1 MPIKLFLRELAGKK
15 KVLVVWMIIGFILF
29 AVFGYLQR
37 NDVNAGIV
45 YCSQSKLL
53 SEAEKRIQET
63 GENNTYI
70 MKDSQYSYDKNAAV
84 ITSDIVLNNV
94 QAQLEQE
101 NITLSVADMRQM
113 MSVRATDVIELTVYG
128 NDAALVKKI
137 CELCTMNAF
146 EELTAMNGENTV
158 ILNHAT
164 EPFTAVVNTVDDVSK
179 QGQQIQVF
187 TKQAFTPITAAYI
200 TKEMIKYGILGA
212 VLFLLIVA
220 FLYSIRIIFRE
231 DK

>member
-1 MPIKLFLRELAGKK
+1 MPIKLFLKELAGKK
-15 KVLVVWMIIGFILF
+15 KVLAVWMIIGFILF
-29 AVFGYLQR
+29 AVFGYMQR

-63 GENNTYI
+63 GEKNTYI

-84 ITSDIVLNNV
+84 VTSDMVLNDV

-101 NITLSVADMRQM
+101 NITLSVDGMRQM

-128 NDAALVKKI
+128 NDAALVEKI
-137 CELCTMNAF
+137 CELCTTNAF
-146 EELTAMNGENTV
+146 EELTAMNGENTR
-158 ILNHAT
+158 ILNHAS
-164 EPFTAVVNTVDDVSK
+164 EPFTAVVSSVDDVSK
-179 QGQQIQVF
+179 QGKKIEVF
-187 TKQAFTPITAAYI
+187 TEQEFTPITTAYI
-200 TKEMIKYGILGA
+200 AKEMVKYGILGA